1 VRNFSYLAVLG
12 VCLLG
17 TLPLEFKWRAF
28 VYRRP
33 RRLAIALAPV
43 LLLFTLWD
51 IYAIASGHW
60 TFDSG
65 QTTGIIV
72 LAGVPLEEISF
83 FIAIP
88 ICALLTYEAVANQL
102 NWSSSGKGRS

>member
-1 VRNFSYLAVLG
+1 MRNLSYLAVLG

-17 TLPLEFKWRAF
+17 TLPLEFKWRAR

-33 RRLAIALAPV
+33 RRLAIALTPV
-43 LLLFTLWD
+43 LLFFTLWD

-60 TFDSG
+60 TFDSA
-65 QTTGIIV
+65 QTTGVIV
-72 LAGVPLEEISF
+72 LAGVPLEEIAF

-88 ICALLTYEAVANQL
+88 ICSLLTFEAVANQL
-102 NWSSSGKGRS
+102 NWSSSGKDGS